1 MNKEE
6 LKILLLAD
14 SRSFHT
20 ERFAHELRNQGCHV
34 LVASVERGKMLH
46 FHLVKSGSVQTK
58 YYIKAIPRAHQII
71 RKFQPDI
78 INAHFASG
86 YGFLV
91 SLLKKFKKIPR
102 ILHIQ
107 GSDVLVV
114 PHISKLRHYKV
125 VKALKEVDCVVADSN
140 YLAAEAEKLTT
151 IKRSEVID
159 WGIEKKYLNIHK
171 TDYSLPSP
179 LKIIVPRPHEK
190 VYNNMFIIDALKPLL
205 NEKKVKVTLPEFGSL
220 LSEFEKECS
229 EYLGDSV
236 ILYKQMSREEFMP
249 FMSQFDIYLS
259 ASLSDSSPISLIEAM
274 ALGLIPV
281 AGDIP
286 GVKEWLNPLNGFTFS
301 LEDSKQLGN
310 IISQIIENKNTYSE
324 MRQTNLREVQKR
336 GIFEE
341 NIRRQIELMH
351 QLIEEKNEQ

>member
-1 MNKEE
+1 MNRG

-20 ERFAHELRNQGCHV
+20 ERYAHELRNQGCHV
-34 LVASVERGKMLH
+34 LVASVERGTMLH
-46 FHLVKSGSVQTK
+46 FHLVKRGGVQTK
-58 YYIKAIPRAHQII
+58 YYIKAIPRAYQII

-102 ILHIQ
+102 VLHIQ
-107 GSDVLVV
+107 GSDVLLV

-140 YLAAEAEKLTT
+140 YLESEAEKLVT
-151 IKRSEVID
+151 IKRSEVIG
-159 WGIEKKYLNIHK
+159 WGIENKYLNLHK
-171 TDYSLPSP
+171 SDYSLHSP

-190 VYNNMFIIDALKPLL
+190 VYNNKFIINALKSLL
-205 NEKKVKVTLPEFGSL
+205 KEKKVKITFPEFGSL

-229 EYLGDSV
+229 EYLDNGV
-236 ILYKQMSREEFMP
+236 YLYKKMPREQFVQYMSW
-249 FMSQFDIYLS
+249 FDIYLS

-286 GVKEWLNPLNGFTFS
+286 GVKEWLNPLSGFTYS
-301 LEDSKQLGN
+301 LKDPKQLEN
-310 IISQIIENKNTYSE
+310 IFCDLINNNIPLTE
-324 MRQTNLREVQKR
+324 MRQNNFTEVQKR
-336 GIFEE
+336 GIFEK
-341 NIRRQIELMH
+341 NMTQQIALMR